1 MAKPDVMAEKKRLIE
16 AQEQARRDALAKKNF
31 RRGEAARAAEPYLLL
46 RGDGCYFNSAWLRR
60 YLPTLGQRIEDKLP
74 WETIPR
80 LVDMPVGGT
89 SFCKADALERFLD
102 SGRAGVSL
110 MGRLELFRLA
120 DLGEL
125 SDWEKAD
132 LGVPGGAVKME
143 PMAEERGLAVRF
155 RHAQGRL
162 MTADSDSVRSLD
174 DLPGHLA
181 EIAWAARGGDPTA
194 GHCESLEACIAQG
207 LEVGFDHAHS
217 RVLWCRSMSREA
229 PAEPEPEAEGAEPDE
244 APEPTVTTAAGG
256 MPEIDPGEG
265 FDDGDAADGEDKA
278 EAAPTVTAAGGDEA
292 KAPPAKK
299 KKTGRPRKRP
309 ARGQPAKT
317 QGLDAA
323 DGEDKAEAAP
333 TVTAAGGDEAKA
345 PPAKKKK
352 TGRPRKRPARGQPAK
367 TQGLDEA
374 DRRAF
379 AQGRDAELDA
389 ELKALM
395 AVEGKTAEELRE
407 QAVRIRHAADRML
420 AMQTN
425 SESDNRFTGAEV
437 KRLRRAAQEA
447 DDKAAELE
455 SAADDGGEG

>member
-317 QGLDAA
+317 QGLD
-323 DGEDKAEAAP
+323 
-333 TVTAAGGDEAKA
+333 
-345 PPAKKKK
+345 
-352 TGRPRKRPARGQPAK
+352 
-367 TQGLDEA
+367 EA